1 MKKGL
6 LIIALICMTATVVF
20 SQNNDGEKGISIGL
34 RGGITLTSGN
44 TTFPANASQGR
55 PVEFKNNSDGFGLGY
70 VFGGTARINFGGL
83 FLQSELNYGQFKLK
97 QKNTQTYGVSGA
109 SLTNNIN
116 SVSTMDAFN
125 IPILL
130 GTKLGSVRVYAGPSF
145 IFVTRAEQKTTGTV
159 RSQIGGIDLPSI
171 SSEGTQDLL
180 SSDAGDFEVR
190 PFIIAV
196 EAGVGFTLPMGLEA
210 DLRYSVPAITGV
222 YKNKDVKG
230 FLGILSLSV
239 GFRLAK
245 LGM

>member
-1 MKKGL
+1 
-6 LIIALICMTATVVF
+6 MTAGVVF
-20 SQNNDGEKGISIGL
+20 SQNNNEGNEKGISIGL
-34 RGGITLTSGN
+34 RGGITLTGGN
-44 TTFPANASQGR
+44 TTFPANTSQGR
-55 PVEFKNNSDGFGLGY
+55 PVEFKNDQDGMGLGY

-97 QKNTQTYGVSGA
+97 QKNAQTFSAGGA
-109 SLTNNIN
+109 SVTNNIN

-130 GTKLGSVRVYAGPSF
+130 GTKLGPLRAYVGPSF

-159 RSQIGGIDLPSI
+159 NSQLGGVDLPSI

-196 EAGVGFTLPMGLEA
+196 EAGIGMTLPMGLEA

-222 YKNKDVKG
+222 YKNNDVKG